1 MLDILIN
8 NAMIVDGSGNPGYF
22 ADVGIKNNK
31 IEIFK
36 YKQKNLNSKKI
47 IDAKGMILSPGFIDF
62 HAHSGLRILDEPLH
76 EPKVTQGITTE
87 LIGVDGNSYAPFKS
101 KEDLHEFIEL
111 NSGLD
116 GTISQDVFWPT
127 VESYLQAFHEK
138 TAVNIA
144 YLVGNSVLRVNT
156 IGWENKIATKKDIDN
171 MKSILRESMEEGAF
185 GMSTGLEYPP
195 GNFADTNELIELS
208 KEAANLGGI
217 YHTHVRYELGDKFLD
232 PFKEAI
238 VIGEKS
244 NIPVHITHLYQSSY
258 SKGGSSEILGLVENS
273 RESGLDITFDS
284 YPYIYGSTRLII
296 MLPDWTKDGGVKSL
310 KSILKSKELRS
321 QLKKEVAPRALSWE
335 QVWLTYFKL
344 PKNNRYEGLSVGEI
358 SRSRNQ
364 HPIDTICEI
373 LIEED
378 LQTCYVAL
386 GANGSTIPHF
396 INHPLSMVGSD
407 AVLLGDFP
415 SPRTYG
421 CFPTIISEYVREEKH
436 MSLEYAI
443 RKITSFPAQRLGI
456 SDRGLIKNG
465 FKADLTIFD
474 LNKIKSKATKDNPK
488 QFAEGIEYVLVNGNI
503 VIDKGKHTK
512 TLKGQAL
519 KINSK

>member
-36 YKQKNLNSKKI
+36 YKKENLNAKKI
-47 IDAKGMILSPGFIDF
+47 INAKGMILSPGFIDF

-156 IGWENKIATKKDIDN
+156 IGWENKIANKKDIDN

-195 GNFADTNELIELS
+195 GNFADTNELID
-208 KEAANLGGI
+208 KI
-217 YHTHVRYELGDKFLD
+217 YKFSFDKA
-232 PFKEAI
+232 K
-238 VIGEKS
+238 
-244 NIPVHITHLYQSSY
+244 
-258 SKGGSSEILGLVENS
+258 
-273 RESGLDITFDS
+273 
-284 YPYIYGSTRLII
+284 
-296 MLPDWTKDGGVKSL
+296 
-310 KSILKSKELRS
+310 
-321 QLKKEVAPRALSWE
+321 
-335 QVWLTYFKL
+335 
-344 PKNNRYEGLSVGEI
+344 
-358 SRSRNQ
+358 
-364 HPIDTICEI
+364 
-373 LIEED
+373 
-378 LQTCYVAL
+378 
-386 GANGSTIPHF
+386 
-396 INHPLSMVGSD
+396 
-407 AVLLGDFP
+407 
-415 SPRTYG
+415 
-421 CFPTIISEYVREEKH
+421 
-436 MSLEYAI
+436 
-443 RKITSFPAQRLGI
+443 RLGI
-456 SDRGLIKNG
+456 KILCYDCKIDTKKIELN
-465 FKADLTIFD
+465 
-474 LNKIKSKATKDNPK
+474 NKIK
-488 QFAEGIEYVLVNGNI
+488 
-503 VIDKGKHTK
+503 
-512 TLKGQAL
+512 
-519 KINSK
+519 INY